1 MVPYRSNRLLS
12 DIYAPWLAFCLSDIP
27 GCWCSLDSPGTD
39 LCGSRDI
46 LYSPLVA
53 AFFSP
58 FAFVS
63 QNVTEVLW
71 RLVLGLALPL
81 ALWFNARTL
90 FDFSKKEF
98 AWLFLLIVPLT
109 LSSLNNG
116 QANIIIIVLFLV
128 AAGAAS
134 QSRWFTC
141 FLRRVR
147 DLLENIP
154 DRICLAAYRYF
165 PEETDVSNPFG
176 ADRPLRCFALPS
188 EAVLHTAAVWRL
200 AGES

>member
-12 DIYAPWLAFCLSDIP
+12 DIYAPWLAFCLSNIP

-46 LYSPLVA
+46 LYSPLAA

-63 QNVTEVLW
+63 QNVAEVLW

-134 QSRWFTC
+134 QSRWFIC
-141 FLRRVR
+141 F
-147 DLLENIP
+147 
-154 DRICLAAYRYF
+154 
-165 PEETDVSNPFG
+165 
-176 ADRPLRCFALPS
+176 PS
-188 EAVLHTAAVWRL
+188 EVVLRTAAV
-200 AGES
+200 

>member
-1 MVPYRSNRLLS
+1 MLVQLGFTRHR
-12 DIYAPWLAFCLSDIP
+12 
-27 GCWCSLDSPGTD
+27 

-53 AFFSP
+53 AFFST

-71 RLVLGLALPL
+71 RLVLGLGLPL
-81 ALWFNARTL
+81 ALWFSARTL

-134 QSRWFTC
+134 QSRWFIC
-141 FLRRVR
+141 FSFRSRPTHCSSMT
-147 DLLENIP
+147 IGW
-154 DRICLAAYRYF
+154 RISR
-165 PEETDVSNPFG
+165 PIVVERMSTTGDG
-176 ADRPLRCFALPS
+176 ATFINSCGS
-188 EAVLHTAAVWRL
+188 
-200 AGES
+200 